1 MQSKEKVAM
10 ARCKTDIRPFIKQFY
25 RGNRFC
31 FLLIW
36 VKILLEVVSA
46 LLIAWLL
53 QQCLDLIGGYKINFT
68 LSALVGLSLL
78 LIAVLLLTYLI
89 AYIVKPKLITRGISQ
104 YKEFLFE
111 ELTKKKISA
120 FSGESSATYL
130 SALTND
136 IQTIEEGYLW
146 SRLNVW
152 ESLLVFFGTVAMMLY
167 YSPLLTL
174 SATGLSLLP
183 LLASFL
189 TGNLAAQKE
198 KEVSDQN
205 EIYTSTLKDCLGGFS
220 VIKSFQAEAQMIRVF
235 KSNVKALASA
245 QCRRYKAM
253 ILVGMFASVAGTVA
267 QLGVFLFGAYFVLSG
282 KNITAGSTLL
292 FVQLMNNILTPIAI
306 IPDYLAKRKAA
317 GMLVEK
323 IALALNHNVREEP
336 KSTKKRLEHGITIQK
351 LSFGYE
357 SEKKVLENIDC
368 SFELGKKYAIV
379 GASGSGKSTLLNL
392 LLASDQNYTGK
403 ILYDDTELT
412 QIGSNDLYTMESVIQ
427 QNVFIF
433 NATILENI
441 TMFRS
446 FPEEEVREVIRLSG
460 LSALVEEKGIDYLCG
475 DNGSGLSGG
484 EKQRISIARS
494 LLQKA
499 QVLLAD
505 EATASLDA
513 ETANQVAEA
522 LLRLQGVTCIIV
534 THALEEGILKQ
545 YDKIFTLKSGSI
557 VESGTFDELIEK
569 KGYFYSL
576 FTISQ

>member
-1 MQSKEKVAM
+1 M
-10 ARCKTDIRPFIKQFY
+10 ARYKTDIRPFTKQFY

-31 FLLIW
+31 FFMMWI
-36 VKILLEVVSA
+36 KIFLEVVSA
-46 LLIAWLL
+46 LLVAWLL
-53 QQCLDLIGGYKINFT
+53 QQFLDLIGGYETGFT
-68 LSALVGLSLL
+68 LSELVGISLL
-78 LIAVLLLTYLI
+78 LVAVLLLAYLI
-89 AYIVKPKLITRGISQ
+89 EYIVKPKWITRGISQ

-120 FSGESSATYL
+120 FSGENSATYL

-146 SRLNVW
+146 SRFAVW
-152 ESLLVFFGTVAMMLY
+152 ESLFSFFGAVAMMLY
-167 YSPLLTL
+167 YSPQLTL
-174 SATGLSLLP
+174 IAAGLSLLP
-183 LLASFL
+183 LIASVL
-189 TGNLAAQKE
+189 TGNLAARKE
-198 KEVSDQN
+198 KAVSDQN

-220 VIKSFQAEAQMIRVF
+220 VIKSFQAETQMIRVF

-245 QCRRYKAM
+245 QCRRQKTT
-253 ILVGMFASVAGTVA
+253 ILVEMFASVAGTIA
-267 QLGVFLFGAYFVLSG
+267 QLGVFIFGAYFVLSE
-282 KNITAGSTLL
+282 KNISAGSTLL
-292 FVQLMNNILTPIAI
+292 FLQLMNYILTPIAI
-306 IPDYLAKRKAA
+306 IPTYLAKRKAA
-317 GMLVEK
+317 GTLIEK

-336 KSTKKRLEHGITIQK
+336 KSSKKRLERGITIQN
-351 LSFGYE
+351 LSFGYG
-357 SEKKVLENIDC
+357 SGKKVLENIDC
-368 SFELGKKYAIV
+368 TFELGKKYAIV

-392 LLASDQNYTGK
+392 LLASDHNYTGK

-412 QIGSNDLYTMESVIQ
+412 QIGSSDLYTMESVIQ
-427 QNVFIF
+427 QNVFVF
-433 NATILENI
+433 NATIRENI

-446 FPEEEVREVIRLSG
+446 FPEEEVQEVIRLSG

-494 LLQKA
+494 LLQRS

-513 ETANQVAEA
+513 EIANQVADS

-534 THALEEGILKQ
+534 THTLEESILKQ
-545 YDKIFTLKSGSI
+545 YDKIFTFKNGSI
-557 VESGTFDELIEK
+557 TESGTFDELIDK

-576 FTISQ
+576 FTVSQ

>member
-1 MQSKEKVAM
+1 M

-174 SATGLSLLP
+174 IATGLSLLP